1 MNDPPPF
8 LEPKLIQ
15 DIFTDKFYFRPFAEK
30 WVTQSAVENEF
41 TQGVLI
47 SEEKFYEQPK
57 EPQPNRETKK
67 KRKPR
72 KKSISEFLTQ
82 SGGQWSEEEHDL
94 FLKGYQALGNQWAI
108 ISKCYVKT
116 RDSVMNFIY

>member
-1 MNDPPPF
+1 MNNPPPF

-30 WVTQSAVENEF
+30 WVTKSSVENEF

-57 EPQPNRETKK
+57 NHNQIEKQKTR
-67 KRKPR
+67 
-72 KKSISEFLTQ
+72 
-82 SGGQWSEEEHDL
+82 
-94 FLKGYQALGNQWAI
+94 GNQER
-108 ISKCYVKT
+108 KVFL
-116 RDSVMNFIY
+116 NF